1 MDKINAYFVKNHKLT
16 LALTWIFTAIAVGIG
31 ATIAL
36 FFADMS
42 YFLFLAWIAV
52 PVILGI
58 YFRLMYGRYQEAERK
73 RKAAEKEAASQSRY
87 GHSKKKKR

>member
-36 FFADMS
+36 FFTDMS
-42 YFLFLAWIAV
+42 YFLFLAWIAI

-73 RKAAEKEAASQSRY
+73 KRLEQQQVGQQNRH
-87 GHSKKKKR
+87 GRHKKKK